1 MQPSVCTMIGGM
13 SKPSGG
19 SSQASD
25 HSNHLENILLLVI
38 MGSLAVSAVM
48 VGMCLLAITI
58 HLCRRRL
65 ATKPPCD
72 SRKFLLTVD
81 IQWNLSNQDTNG
93 AEESVVFSEVSSF
106 QRLKCMQEWFI
117 IILGVGKG
125 VLFRELSSLQ
135 ECPHRLIPRLSVIS
149 ELIEGCPSLQRL
161 LSLLSAVLKLRS
173 LPLSMTTWTR
183 NLSWKTIELT
193 TNRTLFSLPTC
204 NSHHYYYHGFSCG
217 VV

>member
-38 MGSLAVSAVM
+38 MDSLAVSAVM
-48 VGMCLLAITI
+48 VGVCLLAITI

-106 QRLKCMQEWFI
+106 QRLKEWFI
-117 IILGVGKG
+117 IILGVGKD

-135 ECPHRLIPRLSVIS
+135 ECPQRLIPL
-149 ELIEGCPSLQRL
+149 
-161 LSLLSAVLKLRS
+161 
-173 LPLSMTTWTR
+173 
-183 NLSWKTIELT
+183 
-193 TNRTLFSLPTC
+193 
-204 NSHHYYYHGFSCG
+204 Y
-217 VV
+217 